1 MSLPHFD
8 TLLTG
13 GLSDQFF
20 YNTEF
25 LGPPL
30 NFNMVRALCRRTTRP
45 PLSTPHERNSSRTFT
60 KIVIKDV
67 RAIGLFYMIK
77 TEF

>member
-30 NFNMVRALCRRTTRP
+30 NFNMVRALCRRATRP
-45 PLSTPHERNSSRTFT
+45 PLSTPHAQNSSCTFT
-60 KIVIKDV
+60 KIVMKDV
-67 RAIGLFYMIK
+67 RTISLFLMIK